1 MQHLDEWHVWS
12 SCWGTR
18 FRVTLIW
25 VVPSHSACCRMI
37 RNCLKAASSK
47 TYEALQHIYIYNI
60 HNVYMWPYS
69 PALGLLKGLTHSMQ
83 SKLAVKLLTP
93 NQVQGLKLRSTL
105 LHQIYVENEMPNIT
119 GQWPTGGTK
128 STKVLPPYKHLNL
141 IAKTFLLITSL
152 LSNVKPSPRTISFH
166 LVLLRYLF
174 AVLLHMEYLEFDSR
188 YRTVPR
194 PPYRPRDRP
203 MAIRPLIGHI
213 VQLQDLLLGD
223 HLSQWH
229 GKCWKTMGKSET
241 ESPNCEIGASICHL
255 SIMFPSF
262 PHGKHR

>member
-47 TYEALQHIYIYNI
+47 TYEALQHIYNI

-128 STKVLPPYKHLNL
+128 STQGATALQTSQLNRENFPTNYFSPIKCQAISKNNQLPSGALTVLVRCPFAHGVLGVRLQVPYCTKATVSAKGPSHGNPAVDWSHSPAPGSPSRGSPQPMAWEMLENYGKIGDRITQLWDWGVNL
-141 IAKTFLLITSL
+141 
-152 LSNVKPSPRTISFH
+152 PSFH
-166 LVLLRYLF
+166 HV
-174 AVLLHMEYLEFDSR
+174 S
-188 YRTVPR
+188 
-194 PPYRPRDRP
+194 
-203 MAIRPLIGHI
+203 II
-213 VQLQDLLLGD
+213 
-223 HLSQWH
+223 
-229 GKCWKTMGKSET
+229 
-241 ESPNCEIGASICHL
+241 SPWQT
-255 SIMFPSF
+255 
-262 PHGKHR
+262 